1 MQPLSNDL
9 RERILNAVE
18 GPSQSVSLEL
28 DTAWDQIASDAGMDI
43 QSRSQKR

>member
-9 RERILNAVE
+9 RQR
-18 GPSQSVSLEL
+18 GSSQSVSLEL
-28 DTAWDQIASDAGMDI
+28 DTSWDYIVSAVRAGI